1 VPRNEIVSPPAQPPE
16 CGADTAAARVRLGGR
31 VQGVGYRPF
40 VFRLARQ
47 YAIAGSVRNLL
58 GEVEVIAEG
67 RAHAIEQFMRS
78 LVARAPPFAAPRIL
92 EREPLAPAGRSD
104 FVILRSAA
112 EADAGIC
119 VPPDLFTCAD
129 CLRELQNPHD
139 RRYGYPFINCTQC
152 GPRYTLIDA
161 LPYDRINTTMASFTL
176 CERCRAE
183 YSDAADRRFHAE
195 PVACSICGPQLSLE
209 QAASEPI
216 TVTRDVLARAVL
228 LLRAGAVLAVK
239 GIGGYHLMCDA
250 CNPAAVDT
258 LRKRKHRPHK
268 PLAVMFPQTGIDGLD
283 SLHAHVV
290 LEAAVQEALFAP
302 ARPIVLAA
310 RRADST
316 LAAQIAPG
324 LDEIGVF
331 LPYSPL
337 HHLLLHSFDGPLV
350 ATSGNVSGEPVLY
363 DNAEARAGLGPTADA
378 FLHHNRR
385 IARPAD
391 DSVVRVIERR
401 ARILRLGRGMAPLEV
416 DLPGPEEPLLAVGGH
431 MKTTVALAWQGRA
444 VISPHIGDMGTVRSE
459 RVFGQVVAD
468 LQKLYGV
475 RAHAV
480 VCDAHPGYA
489 TTRWARASGLP
500 ITMVLHHHAHA
511 SALVGERVAECAA
524 AGPALVFTWDGVGY
538 GADGTLWGGE
548 GFLGRP
554 GEWCRVASLRPFRLP
569 GGDRA
574 ARAPWRSAAA
584 MCWEAGID
592 WGGNPADPLIR
603 QAWQHALNSP
613 LSSAA
618 GRLFDAA
625 AALVLGVREATFEG
639 QGPMLLEACASAT
652 TSSAPALPLYEDA
665 AQVLRADWAPL
676 IASLIDSGIPADVR
690 AGHVHATLAQ
700 TIVEVAQRLRTRHA
714 FSTVG
719 LTGGVFQNRKLT
731 EWASAALRS
740 AGFHV
745 WLNGRVP
752 CNDGGLSFGQLVEA
766 CARARQPATFNR

>member
-1 VPRNEIVSPPAQPPE
+1 VPRNETMSPPAHSQQ
-16 CGADTAAARVRLGGR
+16 CGADTAAERVRLAGR

-47 YAIAGSVRNLL
+47 YAIGGSVRNLL

-67 RAHAIEQFMRS
+67 SAQALEQFTRG
-78 LVARAPPFAAPRIL
+78 LIARAPPSAAPRIL
-92 EREPLAPAGRSD
+92 EREPLAPTGRSE

-112 EADAGIC
+112 GADAGIC

-129 CLRELQNPHD
+129 CLRELQDPRD
-139 RRYGYPFINCTQC
+139 RRYRYPFINCTQC

-161 LPYDRINTTMASFTL
+161 LPYDRINTTMANFTL
-176 CERCRAE
+176 CECCRAE
-183 YSDAADRRFHAE
+183 YSNPADRRFHAE
-195 PVACSICGPQLSLE
+195 PVACPVCGPQLSFE
-209 QAASEPI
+209 QPGTEPI
-216 TVTRDVLARAVL
+216 TVMDEVLTRAVL

-239 GIGGYHLMCDA
+239 GVGGYHLMCDA
-250 CNPAAVDT
+250 CNPVAVDT
-258 LRKRKHRPHK
+258 LRERKHRPHK

-283 SLHAHVV
+283 CLHAHVV
-290 LEAAVQEALFAP
+290 LDAAVQEALLAP

-310 RRADST
+310 RRANST
-316 LAAQIAPG
+316 LAAPIAPG

-337 HHLLLHSFDGPLV
+337 HHLLLHSFGGPLV
-350 ATSGNVSGEPVLY
+350 ATSGNVSGEPVLR
-363 DNAEARAGLGPTADA
+363 DNAEARVRLQPTADA

-391 DSVVRVIERR
+391 DSVMRVIERR
-401 ARILRLGRGMAPLEV
+401 ARVLRLGRGMAPLEV
-416 DLPGPEEPLLAVGGH
+416 DLPGADEPLLAVGGH
-431 MKTTVALAWQGRA
+431 MKTTVALAWRGRA

-459 RVFGQVVAD
+459 RVFAQVVSD

-475 RAHAV
+475 RARAV

-500 ITMVLHHHAHA
+500 VTMVLHHHAHA

-538 GADGTLWGGE
+538 GVDGTLWGGE
-548 GFLGRP
+548 AFLGRP

-569 GGDRA
+569 GGERA

-592 WGGNPADPLIR
+592 WSGHPADPLIKE
-603 QAWQHALNSP
+603 AWQHALNSP

-639 QGPMLLEACASAT
+639 QGPMLLEACACAT
-652 TSSAPALPLYEDA
+652 TSSAPSLPLYEDA

-676 IASLIDSGIPADVR
+676 VASLIDSAIPTDVR
-690 AGHVHATLAQ
+690 AGRVHATLAQ
-700 TIVEVAQRLRTRHA
+700 TIVEVAQRVRTRHA
-714 FSTVG
+714 LSTVG

-731 EWASAALRS
+731 EWAAAGLRS

-745 WLNGRVP
+745 LLSERVP

-766 CARARQPATFNR
+766 CARARQPATPNR